1 VSAAFRLQPVMQP
14 ADLQILSRLRAS
26 GGRLEQV
33 VEMRVAG
40 VKASIGPMPEIDL
53 HQDHSRQRIRWSF
66 GSETG
71 STTRIDIAIQI
82 IVARAIRAKMP
93 APLQLDELEPRRVIG
108 DVQRTVS
115 LLRDLLLRRTGE
127 EWSVR
132 VGKGRHKERITIR
145 SMPKTHV
152 DGEMRLLD
160 AALLAA
166 ITDRDFVNPASGI
179 VIGAT
184 LRERSELIGLIS
196 GNENPA
202 CDRKAAR

>member
-1 VSAAFRLQPVMQP
+1 VIRL
-14 ADLQILSRLRAS
+14 ADLQLLSRLRAS
-26 GGRLEQV
+26 GARLEQV
-33 VEMRVAG
+33 VEFQVAS
-40 VKASIGPMPEIDL
+40 VKASIGPMPELDPLQDL
-53 HQDHSRQRIRWSF
+53 SRQRIRWSF
-66 GSETG
+66 GSESG

-93 APLQLDELEPRRVIG
+93 APLQLDDLEPRRVVG
-108 DVQRTVS
+108 DVQRTVA

-145 SMPKTHV
+145 SKPKTHV
-152 DGEMRLLD
+152 DGEMRMLD

-166 ITDRDFVNPASGI
+166 LTSRDFVNPASGI

-184 LRERSELIGLIS
+184 LRERTEMLGLIS